1 MIKTIKILDAFGFKN
16 ETVFIIGAL
25 DVKAKKSFILDAL
38 VFRCVKSQHTGSK
51 LNAFW

>member
-16 ETVFIIGAL
+16 ENVFIIGAL

-38 VFRCVKSQHTGSK
+38 VFRCVKS
-51 LNAFW
+51 